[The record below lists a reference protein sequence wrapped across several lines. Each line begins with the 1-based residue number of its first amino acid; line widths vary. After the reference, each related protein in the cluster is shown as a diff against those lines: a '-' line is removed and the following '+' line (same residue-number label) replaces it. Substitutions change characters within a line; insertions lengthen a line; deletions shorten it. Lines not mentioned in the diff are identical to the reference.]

1 MKLKRTYRLVRS
13 LLLIGLLS
21 SGFET
26 YAGHSQRTEYG
37 VVQTVDYATKS
48 FAIIPDKR
56 TNAFTFIWNGGTS
69 FRQKTPKPGANWI
82 SHLFSLGEKTTADSL
97 QPGRKVRVYYRKEY
111 GHLVTHWVTVL
122 MPALNSSMPGGSH
135 YE

>member
-56 TNAFTFIWNGGTS
+56 TNAFTFIFTRRKS
-69 FRQKTPKPGANWI
+69 HRRLTPAWSQSAGLLSKRVWASGHA
-82 SHLFSLGEKTTADSL
+82 LGHGSNASAQL
-97 QPGRKVRVYYRKEY
+97 INAGR
-111 GHLVTHWVTVL
+111 
-122 MPALNSSMPGGSH
+122 
-135 YE
+135 